1 MQAIPYT
8 RICSPVSSSQGSAG
22 SKHFWKGRRHHWDY
36 NARSFVGTSG
46 WMREREREGLVLR
59 LRQRHCTPMGSRRE
73 RERKR
78 EKICCLPKSQGANKT
93 NMSTSAHQKQFFS
106 VIEDIAC
113 WNEVLVIIWLRGF
126 VLDVELGERV
136 SHGPRA
142 LWHRAPSAEQTQ
154 RQPACK

>member
-1 MQAIPYT
+1 
-8 RICSPVSSSQGSAG
+8 
-22 SKHFWKGRRHHWDY
+22 
-36 NARSFVGTSG
+36 
-46 WMREREREGLVLR
+46 
-59 LRQRHCTPMGSRRE
+59 MGSRRE
-73 RERKR
+73 REER
-78 EKICCLPKSQGANKT
+78 EREREICCLPKSQGANKT

>member
-46 WMREREREGLVLR
+46 WM
-59 LRQRHCTPMGSRRE
+59 RE